1 MKNSFSNLTKEH
13 GVGYAVA
20 VWVIA
25 IILVL
30 GLCFGAMYLEAWITM
45 ALWNAIIPNVFA
57 TIGPMTFWQMFGF
70 DLLLAIIIPGG
81 VGSGIVK
88 AMNKD

>member
-1 MKNSFSNLTKEH
+1 MKNSFGNLTKEH
-13 GVGYAVA
+13 GVGYA
-20 VWVIA
+20 IA
-25 IILVL
+25 IWVVAIALVL
-30 GLCFGAMYLEAWITM
+30 GLCFGAMCLEAWITM
-45 ALWNAIIPNVFA
+45 ALWNAIVPYVFA